1 MFELTETYSQTG
13 EPKSQL
19 ASNIIHIIKDVSNS
33 YSLSSAASSHS
44 GSFITYSIIGR

>member
-1 MFELTETYSQTG
+1 MFELTETYSQAG

-33 YSLSSAASSHS
+33 YSLSSAASHS
-44 GSFITYSIIGR
+44 GTFITYLIIGR